1 MKKPESLLHRGAV
14 NPHPVIGGSNSK
26 NTISPHI
33 EPKERLLQNSGDT
46 VSLEARSISTRQNAP
61 TAFGNRV
68 TDGIL
73 CRGSTRERALSGRGY
88 QKSHQF
94 SVYPHLSLVS
104 PHLQFLVSRNSEYNR
119 ECATCCAKNHKCGLG
134 LPLVHLY
141 LDESC
146 LFGRRTG

>member
-1 MKKPESLLHRGAV
+1 MERPENLLHRGTV
-14 NPHPVIGGSNSK
+14 NPHPVTGGSNSK
-26 NTISPHI
+26 NMIWPHI
-33 EPKERLLQNSGDT
+33 KPKKRLLQNSGDT
-46 VSLEARSISTRQNAP
+46 VSFEARSISARQNAP
-61 TAFGNRV
+61 TDFGNRV

-73 CRGSTRERALSGRGY
+73 CRASTRERALSGMGH

-104 PHLQFLVSRNSEYNR
+104 PHLQFLVSQNSEYNR
-119 ECATCCAKNHKCGLG
+119 ERAACSAKNHKCGVG

-146 LFGRRTG
+146 LFGRRRG